1 MEALNI
7 LNKLSAITKLQ
18 EAGGEIFLVG
28 GIVRDHFLKKKS
40 KDIDIVV
47 RNVEES
53 VIKEILESCGK
64 LASDDVDGDGK
75 TGSSFGVFKFFPNEV
90 RLDEAIDIA
99 LPRTERLMTD
109 FEFAEAVSSG
119 KLKAHNRHKAFV
131 VDSDPFLSI
140 EEDLKRR
147 DFTINA
153 MAMTM
158 EGDLIDPFDG
168 CMSLASCK
176 LEHVSD
182 QAFSDDPLR
191 MMRGIQFASRFDF
204 GFIDSTWAMIFEN
217 SADIKHITGER
228 ILSELDKI
236 FTKGDKLKGLIL
248 LQRSGLAEEI
258 FPNFKSDELSR
269 VPFSET
275 REDFFSFLVESGD
288 EFKKVLKGD
297 VDTAKGIDAINIIRE
312 GVIVETNNNAD
323 LMKGMDTSKLRH
335 IIFNAQKKSSTVLE
349 SGLAHSNLTLSNVL
363 NEFKNGTMPKSV
375 NELALNGKDLMGLG
389 LIGKQIGDAQKLM
402 LNSVFTEE
410 LVNTQESLESLF

>member
-1 MEALNI
+1 
-7 LNKLSAITKLQ
+7 
-18 EAGGEIFLVG
+18 
-28 GIVRDHFLKKKS
+28 
-40 KDIDIVV
+40 
-47 RNVEES
+47 
-53 VIKEILESCGK
+53 
-64 LASDDVDGDGK
+64 
-75 TGSSFGVFKFFPNEV
+75 
-90 RLDEAIDIA
+90 
-99 LPRTERLMTD
+99 
-109 FEFAEAVSSG
+109 
-119 KLKAHNRHKAFV
+119 
-131 VDSDPFLSI
+131 
-140 EEDLKRR
+140 
-147 DFTINA
+147 
-153 MAMTM
+153 
-158 EGDLIDPFDG
+158 
-168 CMSLASCK
+168 
-176 LEHVSD
+176 
-182 QAFSDDPLR
+182 

-204 GFIDSTWAMIFEN
+204 GFVDSTWAMIFEN

-312 GVIVETNNNAD
+312 GVQ
-323 LMKGMDTSKLRH
+323 MKNTSIQTRSISELRN

-349 SGLAHSNLTLSNVL
+349 SGLIHSNSNLSNVL
-363 NEFKNGTMPKSV
+363 NEFKNSVMPKSV
-375 NELALNGKDLMGLG
+375 NELALNGKDLMELG

-410 LVNTQESLESLF
+410 LENTKESLESLF